1 MESDEKGGCSMIV
14 APDGKILAD
23 MGKNIGSITCD
34 IEPKWKFMRA
44 AGFGG
49 DIIRNDD
56 FINQG
61 LCPEAFKEV

>member
-1 MESDEKGGCSMIV
+1 
-14 APDGKILAD
+14 
-23 MGKNIGSITCD
+23 
-34 IEPKWKFMRA
+34 MRA

-49 DIIRNDD
+49 DMIRNDD